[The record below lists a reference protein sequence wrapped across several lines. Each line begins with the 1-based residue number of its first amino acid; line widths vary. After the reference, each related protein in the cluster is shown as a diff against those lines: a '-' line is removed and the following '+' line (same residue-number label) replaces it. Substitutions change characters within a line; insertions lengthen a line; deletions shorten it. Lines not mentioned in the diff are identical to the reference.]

1 MTKSAEDAIRARKS
15 NEVLPPPK
23 FESDYKEIL
32 ETTIPAAISS
42 LQKNG
47 WPGGDISTVAV
58 LNLEN
63 PSSPVMERV
72 IWKLTSHMYLTSRGH
87 IAIKVLDPLNELKY
101 EYAEVDLE
109 YLVQNHSHGATLK
122 LLKSELAKLTQV
134 DIR

>member
-42 LQKNG
+42 LENNG
-47 WPGGDISTVAV
+47 WPGGDIAAVAV
-58 LNLEN
+58 PDPKN
-63 PSSPVMERV
+63 PSIRV
-72 IWKLTSHMYLTSRGH
+72 KEIAIWKLTSHMYLTSGGH

-134 DIR
+134 DMR